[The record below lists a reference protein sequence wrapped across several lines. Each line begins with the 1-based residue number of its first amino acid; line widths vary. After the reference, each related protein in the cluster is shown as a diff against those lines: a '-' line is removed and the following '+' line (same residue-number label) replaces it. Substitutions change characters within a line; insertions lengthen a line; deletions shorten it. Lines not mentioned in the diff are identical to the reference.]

1 MEYPN
6 NKYPPDYKDNTGVLL
21 QNVALRLL
29 TYKILRDIRSLSRA
43 SSTSQ
48 STKSKVYNFTSQLQ
62 SLTDK
67 SKNILMNQNPYQP
80 PPDVESRI
88 QALSEKLFNINP
100 LNNNNGDWKTYR
112 FQDNAEKYKIFTAC
126 INEFKH
132 TIVNSRLHEINTIN
146 DLIEHFLTPVD
157 TLDFL
162 SKLKSDLQNDHNGKL
177 PPNLNI
183 QVEPIRYNP
192 NEDDFFK

>member
-1 MEYPN
+1 MSR
-6 NKYPPDYKDNTGVLL
+6 KSLF
-21 QNVALRLL
+21 LL
-29 TYKILRDIRSLSRA
+29 TDFLCFI
-43 SSTSQ
+43 
-48 STKSKVYNFTSQLQ
+48 
-62 SLTDK
+62 
-67 SKNILMNQNPYQP
+67 
-80 PPDVESRI
+80 
-88 QALSEKLFNINP
+88 ALSEKLFNINP

-146 DLIEHFLTPVD
+146 DLIEYFLTPVD

-192 NEDDFFK
+192 NEDDFFKVNAYPGRSTIVSNLAACKKFSSYRVSRTKRLRVEYEDM